1 MLFSLL
7 IDFGHLTLVL
17 SLISSFFQVVIPIFN
32 VQKNNIF
39 LLNTV
44 KPITKLSFLLT
55 LISFIILMIG
65 FVVSDFSIDLVAKHS
80 HTLKPLIYKIAGT
93 WANHE
98 GSLLLWILILQFFGF
113 LLTYTNIP
121 ILFISKVLSIQG
133 AISSAFLGL
142 CIFSSNPFLRS
153 NPFPSEGAGLN
164 PILQDLALSFH
175 PPILYIG
182 YVGLSVSFS
191 FSIAALIDGKIDNIW
206 AKWVRPWIMI
216 AWVMLTL
223 GIGLGSFWAYYE
235 LGWGGWWF
243 WDPVE
248 NVAIMPWLL
257 TTALIHSVLVLENRS
272 QLKAWT
278 ILLSILSFSFSILGT
293 FIVRSGIITSVHS
306 FATDPERGLI
316 ILSIL
321 AVVTISPLT
330 LYIFRKNLFNTQTNF
345 KLISKE
351 STLIINNFFLVIS
364 TLIILTGTLYPLGLE
379 YFTNKQITVG
389 PPYFISTLT
398 PIMLA
403 IMFFMGI
410 GPLTNWRYN
419 RLYNLI
425 SKLLPSIIFIVISY
439 FILLI
444 FYNLPIIAVL
454 GFLFSGWIIISLLIL
469 ISKQILIGKNSFNFK
484 VLSLKQFAVFFAHI
498 GIAVFSI
505 GAISDSFFSK
515 EITLRS
521 YPGQNI
527 SIGNNKLKFDSS
539 LQRIGPNFISQ
550 TSKLILYDSTGKT
563 KAILYPEKRIYP
575 IEQQTTSEVAIHRQ
589 LDRDLYIVFGDGD
602 KITGFTFRIYL
613 KPFISMIWIGCILM
627 ALGGMFAIY
636 PQIKKRIQNW
646 AQN

>member
-17 SLISSFFQVVIPIFN
+17 CLFSSIFLMLLPIFN
-32 VQKNNIF
+32 SQFENDF
-39 LLNTV
+39 LLKTV
-44 KPITKLSFLLT
+44 KPITKLSFIFS

-65 FVVSDFSIDLVAKHS
+65 FIFSDFSIDLVAQHS
-80 HTLKPLIYKIAGT
+80 HTLKPLIYKISGT

-98 GSLLLWILILQFFGF
+98 GSLLLWILILQFFAF
-113 LLTYTNIP
+113 LLTYSSVP
-121 ILFISKVLSIQG
+121 ILFLSKVLSIQG
-133 AISSAFLGL
+133 AVSSAFLAL
-142 CIFSSNPFLRS
+142 CLFSSNPFLRS
-153 NPFPSEGAGLN
+153 NTFPTQGAGLN
-164 PILQDLALSFH
+164 PILQDLGLAFH
-175 PPILYIG
+175 PPILYVG

-191 FSIAALIDGKIDNIW
+191 FSIAALISGGIDRIW

-248 NVAIMPWLL
+248 NAAIMPWLL
-257 TTALIHSVLVLENRS
+257 TTALIHSVMVLENRN

-306 FATDPERGLI
+306 FATDPKRGLI

-321 AVVTISPLT
+321 GIFTIIPLT
-330 LYIFRKNLFNTQTNF
+330 LYVFKKNLFNTHRNF
-345 KLISKE
+345 NIISKE
-351 STLIINNFFLVIS
+351 STLIINNFFLVVS

-398 PIMLA
+398 PIMLI
-403 IMFFMGI
+403 IMLFMGL
-410 GPLTNWRYN
+410 GPIINWREN
-419 RLYNLI
+419 TFRNSILKI
-425 SKLLPSIIFIVISY
+425 LPSIILSFLLF
-439 FILLI
+439 FILIVFYSLSFSALLGYTFAGWI
-444 FYNLPIIAVL
+444 FANVAILVLSNTSIRKIFIEYKFLSSNQIAV
-454 GFLFSGWIIISLLIL
+454 SL
-469 ISKQILIGKNSFNFK
+469 
-484 VLSLKQFAVFFAHI
+484 AHL
-498 GIAVFSI
+498 GIAVFAI

-515 EITLRS
+515 EVTLRS
-521 YPGQNI
+521 YPGENI
-527 SIGNNKLKFDSS
+527 TIENNVLKFDSS
-539 LQRIGPNFISQ
+539 IQRIGPNFISN
-550 TSKLILYDSTGKT
+550 TSKLILYDNAGQIKT
-563 KAILYPEKRIYP
+563 ILFPEKRIYP

-589 LDRDLYIVFGDGD
+589 FKRDLYIVLGDGN
-602 KITGFTFRIYL
+602 KNSGYTFRIYL

-627 ALGGMFAIY
+627 VLGGAFAIY
-636 PQIKKRIQNW
+636 PKIKLRIKSWISN
-646 AQN
+646 